1 MASRANHLHQGVD
14 LTGSR
19 GGGGCREIREF
30 SMGPRE
36 TALFYVRIGRLGLP
50 VMNLSKFRS

>member
-1 MASRANHLHQGVD
+1 MASRANHLHQGVY

-19 GGGGCREIREF
+19 GGGGGGVGKLGVFPWDPEKL
-30 SMGPRE
+30 
-36 TALFYVRIGRLGLP
+36 LFFMSGLVGLP